1 MASRKKTRPKSAK
14 KTDTAPRTP
23 AGAGQGYFL
32 NDFLNYEYLFIKKDR
47 AIKIIKEMSEF
58 LRILDL
64 RESEILKT
72 MIVRFA
78 IESVE
83 ASQGSLIVYDV
94 RQGVLKY
101 QDTYVYDA
109 NNKIILDTSVF
120 EGYSDLL
127 DISIK
132 PGEGVAGESYQKG
145 GPILVENIDNSPYQ
159 KPAVGDVMKIEIGSV
174 IAMPLKINN
183 DVTAVLEITNARSKA
198 AFSKEDL
205 ETIMIIAN
213 FASTILEN
221 ARLYLWAIH
230 DSLTGLYNNHYFSK
244 EFADLIDKSKRYGR
258 VFSLVMFDVDDFKK
272 INDTYG
278 HHSGDK
284 ALTYLAESI
293 RRTIRRDVDI
303 ASRYGGDEFM
313 IVFPGTNAENS
324 LKVCERL
331 LQLVRSKKID
341 ASDGRS
347 FSFTLSMGISEY
359 PRDGE
364 ESFFLQENADKALY
378 DAKNAGKNRISVY
391 SRSMNG
397 H

>member
-1 MASRKKTRPKSAK
+1 MANRKTSGRKRKTAVK
-14 KTDTAPRTP
+14 KPP
-23 AGAGQGYFL
+23 IQKEGYYL

-83 ASQGSLIVYDV
+83 ASQGSLIVYEKSSN
-94 RQGVLKY
+94 VLKY
-101 QDTYVYDA
+101 QDTYVYDS

-127 DISIK
+127 DIFLK
-132 PGEGVAGESYQKG
+132 PGEGITGEAYVKG
-145 GPILVENIDNSPYQ
+145 VPILVESIENSNYQ
-159 KPAVGDVMKIEIGSV
+159 KPPVGEIMKIEIGSV

-183 DVTAVLEITNARSKA
+183 EVTAVLEITNSKTKT
-198 AFSKEDL
+198 AFTKEDL

-244 EFADLIDKSKRYGR
+244 EFTDLIEKSKRYGR
-258 VFSLVMFDVDDFKK
+258 IFSLVMFDIDDFKQ
-272 INDTYG
+272 INDGYG
-278 HHSGDK
+278 HRSGDI
-284 ALTYLAESI
+284 ALQFLAECI
-293 RRTIRRDVDI
+293 HKTVRKDVDI
-303 ASRYGGDEFM
+303 ACRYGGDEFV
-313 IVFPGTNAENS
+313 IVFPGTNAENAF
-324 LKVCERL
+324 KVCERL
-331 LQLVRSKKID
+331 LQLVRSKQFEC
-341 ASDGRS
+341 SDGRHY
-347 FSFTLSMGISEY
+347 SFTLSMGISEY

-364 ESFFLQENADKALY
+364 ENYYLFENSDRALY
-378 DAKNAGKNRISVY
+378 YSKNNGKNTITIY
-391 SRSMNG
+391 SKSLSE
-397 H
+397 

>member
-1 MASRKKTRPKSAK
+1 MANRKKRAGDKKRKAAVKKPLSRKE
-14 KTDTAPRTP
+14 
-23 AGAGQGYFL
+23 GYYL

-83 ASQGSLIVYDV
+83 ASQGSLIVYDKNSNT
-94 RQGVLKY
+94 LKY
-101 QDTYVYDA
+101 QDTYVYDS

-120 EGYSDLL
+120 EGYSELL
-127 DISIK
+127 DIFLK
-132 PGEGVAGESYQKG
+132 PGEGITGEAYVKG
-145 GPILVENIDNSPYQ
+145 VPILVESIENSSYT
-159 KPAVGDVMKIEIGSV
+159 KPPVGDIMKIEIGSV

-183 DVTAVLEITNARSKA
+183 EVTAVLEITNSKTKT
-198 AFSKEDL
+198 AFTKEDL

-230 DSLTGLYNNHYFSK
+230 DSLTGLFNNHYFSK
-244 EFADLIDKSKRYGR
+244 EFSDLVDKSKRYGR
-258 VFSLVMFDVDDFKK
+258 IFSVVMFDVDDFKK
-272 INDTYG
+272 INDGFG
-278 HHSGDK
+278 HRSGDI
-284 ALTYLAESI
+284 ALQYLSECI
-293 RRTIRRDVDI
+293 RKTIRKDVDI

-313 IVFPGTNAENS
+313 IVFPGTNADNAY
-324 LKVCERL
+324 KVCERL
-331 LQLVRSKKID
+331 LQLVRNKKLE
-341 ASDGRS
+341 SLDGRT

-364 ESFFLQENADKALY
+364 ESYYTTENADRALY
-378 DAKNAGKNRISVY
+378 YSKNGGKNTITIY
-391 SRSMNG
+391 SKSLSQ
-397 H
+397 

>member
-1 MASRKKTRPKSAK
+1 MANRKVPNKPGKRKTDAK
-14 KTDTAPRTP
+14 KTPV
-23 AGAGQGYFL
+23 QKEGYYL

-83 ASQGSLIVYDV
+83 ASQGSLIVYEKSNN
-94 RQGVLKY
+94 VLKY
-101 QDTYVYDA
+101 QDTYVYDS

-127 DISIK
+127 DIFLK
-132 PGEGVAGESYQKG
+132 PGEGITGEAYVKG
-145 GPILVENIDNSPYQ
+145 LPILVESIENSNYQ
-159 KPAVGDVMKIEIGSV
+159 KPPVGEIMKIEIGSV

-183 DVTAVLEITNARSKA
+183 EVTAVLEITNSKTKT
-198 AFSKEDL
+198 AFTKEDL

-258 VFSLVMFDVDDFKK
+258 MFSLVMFDVDDFKM
-272 INDTYG
+272 INDGYG
-278 HHSGDK
+278 HRSGDI
-284 ALTYLAESI
+284 ALQYLSECI
-293 RRTIRRDVDI
+293 RKTVRKDVDI
-303 ASRYGGDEFM
+303 ASRYGGDEFV
-313 IVFPGTNAENS
+313 IVFPGTNAENAQ
-324 LKVCERL
+324 KVCERL
-331 LQLVRSKKID
+331 SQLVQNKKLD
-341 ASDGRS
+341 SSDGRQ

-364 ESFFLQENADKALY
+364 ESYYLFENADKAMY
-378 DAKNAGKNRISVY
+378 HSKKNGKNYITVY
-391 SRSMNG
+391 TKSLSE
-397 H
+397 